1 MDSVDFAVLTKVQ
14 ELTGR
19 YGLKPYEVL
28 ATLDHSMQEPILAM
42 GVKFHVMTDYAKAD
56 QDADSIEKRAADML
70 KSIGVEDGGILGGGE
85 KAVLDALDA
94 ALKKAPKP
102 SIKR

>member
-14 ELTGR
+14 DLTER
-19 YGLKPYEVL
+19 FGLKPYEVL
-28 ATLDHSMQEPILAM
+28 ATLDHSHQEPSVGM
-42 GVKFHVMTDYAKAD
+42 GVKFEVITDHAKTRPEVD
-56 QDADSIEKRAADML
+56 RIEKRAAEML
-70 KSIGVEDGGILGGGE
+70 KTLGVENGAILGGGE

-94 ALKKAPKP
+94 ALQKAPKP